1 MFLIAGLGNPGLR
14 YFRTRHNIGFMV
26 IDKLAEFLGV
36 RSFDSNEMYLSAPA
50 QYKEH
55 EITLIK
61 PLTYMNLSGRAVK
74 EFSDISGISN
84 ENTLIIFDD
93 VNLDFGTLRLRPS
106 GSDGGHNGM
115 KSIIYEMISEDIPRL
130 RIGINNETEPD
141 ELKPDE
147 VKGDLVDFVLE
158 DFTEEEQK
166 QLPKIIEC
174 SKDAVLSFIEYGIT
188 ETMNNFNRNVLEL

>member
-1 MFLIAGLGNPGLR
+1 MYLITGLGNPGLR

-36 RSFDSNEMYLSAPA
+36 KSFDSNELYLSAPA

-55 EITLIK
+55 EITLLK
-61 PLTYMNLSGRAVK
+61 PVTYMNLSGRAVK
-74 EFSDISGISN
+74 EFSDIYGISN

-115 KSIIYEMISEDIPRL
+115 KSVIYEIISEDIPRL
-130 RIGINNETEPD
+130 RIGIKSQTELGEVTSD
-141 ELKPDE
+141 E
-147 VKGDLVDFVLE
+147 GRRDLVDFVLE
-158 DFTEEEQK
+158 DFTKEEQ
-166 QLPKIIEC
+166 QHLPKIIEC
-174 SKDAVLSFIEYGIT
+174 ARDAVLSYIEHGIM
-188 ETMNNFNRNVLEL
+188 ETMNNFNRNVLEM